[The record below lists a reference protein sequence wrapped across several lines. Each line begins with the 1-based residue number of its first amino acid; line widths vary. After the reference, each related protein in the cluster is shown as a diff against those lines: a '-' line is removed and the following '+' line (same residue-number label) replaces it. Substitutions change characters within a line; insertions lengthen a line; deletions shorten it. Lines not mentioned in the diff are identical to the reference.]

1 MNWVPD
7 KTQDWNTKCIN
18 LFIPVFPFRPHL
30 SQTKQVCSLKPNVY
44 GTLIQVIKLPI
55 ILAWTNTVENRIAQ
69 HLRSVHLLRHLPMA
83 LFGGFGASSL
93 QSSTAQYCSWGG
105 RCLHNTSTCCKAACN
120 PRCTY
125 VALCIFFVCLL
136 ASVYR
141 FDLQLFVSYKQTKK
155 TPPQFCTEKEV
166 IRETAKWTT
175 QHELNVNS
183 SKEAMDE
190 NKPGTINRATDESAN
205 SDSGEIS
212 IRPTD
217 TLLSQDTHPP
227 FHSRHPKLGVG
238 PLIKNKL
245 AHQ

>member
-1 MNWVPD
+1 MTNFQPPLCFLITVIQTTTKRSSNGMNWVPD
-7 KTQDWNTKCIN
+7 KTQDWNTKCIY

-44 GTLIQVIKLPI
+44 GTLIQMIKLPI

-125 VALCIFFVCLL
+125 VALCIFF
-136 ASVYR
+136 
-141 FDLQLFVSYKQTKK
+141 FLFVG
-155 TPPQFCTEKEV
+155 FC
-166 IRETAKWTT
+166 
-175 QHELNVNS
+175 L
-183 SKEAMDE
+183 
-190 NKPGTINRATDESAN
+190 
-205 SDSGEIS
+205 
-212 IRPTD
+212 
-217 TLLSQDTHPP
+217 
-227 FHSRHPKLGVG
+227 
-238 PLIKNKL
+238 
-245 AHQ
+245 